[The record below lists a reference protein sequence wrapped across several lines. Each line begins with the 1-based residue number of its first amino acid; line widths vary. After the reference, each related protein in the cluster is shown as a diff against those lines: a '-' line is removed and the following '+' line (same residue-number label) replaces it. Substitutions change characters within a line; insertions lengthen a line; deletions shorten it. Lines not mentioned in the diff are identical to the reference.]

1 MVEDPSAEDAR
12 GAPRVLIVEDDFM
25 VALDIEEAVNRAGC
39 DAIGPARR
47 CSEALEL
54 AEGADLVTMDLQL
67 AGQRDGIEAAIE
79 IERRFGIRSLFLSA
93 NCDAATMRRGEPAHP
108 IGWLGK
114 PFEPSQLA
122 TIIAAV
128 LRP

>member
-1 MVEDPSAEDAR
+1 MAEEPSADDRR
-12 GAPRVLIVEDDFM
+12 GPPRVLIVEDDFLA
-25 VALDIEEAVNRAGC
+25 ALDVEEAVIRAGC
-39 DAIGPARR
+39 DPIGPARR

-54 AEGADLVTMDLQL
+54 AEEADLVLMDVHL

-93 NCDAATMRRGEPAHP
+93 NCDAATMRRGEPTHP

-122 TIIAAV
+122 TIIAAMM
-128 LRP
+128 RP

>member
-1 MVEDPSAEDAR
+1 VT
-12 GAPRVLIVEDDFM
+12 VLEKIAT
-25 VALDIEEAVNRAGC
+25 ALKVPTAK
-39 DAIGPARR
+39 
-47 CSEALEL
+47 L
-54 AEGADLVTMDLQL
+54 
-67 AGQRDGIEAAIE
+67 
-79 IERRFGIRSLFLSA
+79 LSA
-93 NCDAATMRRGEPAHP
+93 NCDGATMRRGEPAHP